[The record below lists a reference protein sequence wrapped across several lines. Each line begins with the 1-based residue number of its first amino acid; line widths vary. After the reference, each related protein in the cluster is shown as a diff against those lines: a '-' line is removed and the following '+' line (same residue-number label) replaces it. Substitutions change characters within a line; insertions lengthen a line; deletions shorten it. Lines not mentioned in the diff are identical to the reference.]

1 MTGIGEPEITVPG
14 ICSHLPLDTTSA
26 GSVTHYIPTVLG
38 QQPEAELILGETLAH
53 GVIRLDSADPRYY
66 DLIAE
71 HAARCA
77 HFIREGQIHGSAA

>member
-1 MTGIGEPEITVPG
+1 MISIGEPEITVPG
-14 ICSHLPLDTTSA
+14 ICSHLPLDITSA
-26 GSVTHYIPTVLG
+26 GSLTHYILTSLG

-66 DLIAE
+66 EVIAE

-77 HFIREGQIHGSAA
+77 KFIRDGQYRRAA